1 MGTTLTPQD
10 GPRLSQQTLSVLAVM
25 AANPHAEHYGL
36 EVARTAHLKS
46 GSLYPILARLEQ
58 YGWITG
64 VWEDIDSSKEG
75 RRPRRLYRFTP
86 EGLRE
91 ARKVTADAR
100 GLPVLQP
107 GLAL

>member
-1 MGTTLTPQD
+1 MSPSLTPKD
-10 GPRLSQQTLSVLAVM
+10 GPRLSRQTLSVLAVM

-36 EVARTAHLKS
+36 EIARAARLKS

-58 YGWITG
+58 YGWIAG
-64 VWEDIDSSKEG
+64 VWEDIDPQKEG
-75 RRPRRLYRFTP
+75 RRPRRLYQFTT

-91 ARKVTADAR
+91 ARKVTADAP
-100 GLPVLQP
+100 GLPVMQP

>member
-1 MGTTLTPQD
+1 M
-10 GPRLSQQTLSVLAVM
+10 V
-25 AANPHAEHYGL
+25 ANPNAEHYGL
-36 EVARTAHLKS
+36 EVARTARLKS

-58 YGWITG
+58 YGWIAG
-64 VWEDIDSSKEG
+64 VWEDIDPRQEG
-75 RRPRRLYRFTP
+75 RRPRRLYRLTA

-91 ARKVTADAR
+91 ARKVTAEAR

>member
-1 MGTTLTPQD
+1 MTPPLTPKD
-10 GPRLSQQTLSVLAVM
+10 GPRLSRQTLSVLAVM

-64 VWEDIDSSKEG
+64 VWEDIDPQKEG
-75 RRPRRLYRFTP
+75 RRPRRLYRLTA
-86 EGLRE
+86 EGRQAARE
-91 ARKVTADAR
+91 ATAEAE